1 MQTLNGSQST
11 SNGSNEQMNNNNNNN
26 TSSNP
31 VLTTTSIQIEFN
43 HSINELQNH
52 LQNNSNN
59 NSHANINNR
68 TNASNSPNNS
78 FQNGNG
84 IKQQQ
89 PHHDSKLS
97 QLSNINKTS
106 IIQHINNNSEA
117 NSNTQSQ
124 NSNGA
129 ASSSNGNNSN
139 GSNSINHG
147 NGNQHNHSE
156 ATNNQGGDKDDND
169 EENDSSSYKSSKLK
183 QTLIPRVF
191 SSGQKDILRLIGQHL
206 RYLGLN
212 KTTELLVN
220 ESGCMLEHPT
230 AASFCGLIM
239 SGKWD
244 EAEGSL
250 NSLKSIMEDSLQN
263 ITNMKFLIL
272 EQKYLECLED
282 GKILEALKCLR
293 DELAPLKFN
302 TDRLHE
308 LSSFLMCSDQLN
320 LKVLSKWSGKSESSR
335 QSLMEKLQSFLPPNV
350 MLPPRRLEALLHQ
363 AIEFQCDKCSFHN
376 FKEKSSIDSWSFLRD
391 HACSKEDFPTVTL
404 QIINDHCDEV
414 WYCKFSNNGK
424 HLASGSKDGCL
435 CIWDVD
441 PETYKLTLNK
451 TYEDH
456 TCGVALITWSPDDRY
471 VIVCGTEEST
481 ELWIWDIEGKVL
493 KKRSHDDSLTSAAW
507 LPDGQS
513 FVTGGI
519 KGHFYNCDMDGNIRE
534 TWEGIRVRCLQTLPD
549 GQVLAADSLKRIR
562 SYNFK
567 DISDANII
575 QEDFQ
580 IMSFTLNKVGSLALI
595 SVVAQGIH
603 LWDIKDKILLKR
615 YQGNVQNNYTNYCT
629 FGGADEAYLA
639 SGSEDNRV
647 YIWNVKMENPISILE
662 GHTRSVTCVTWN
674 PEIPGM
680 VVSASDDGT
689 LRVWGP
695 KSKQANNLTN
705 LNGSIING
713 TNSGSSSGSGIGG
726 GNSGTVNNNNSNN
739 LNNSNGNNNNLSN
752 NHSHNSIQPPPP
764 PPPPPASQLSLTA
777 SQSSDNPNSSSSSS
791 AAASTARFASTF
803 FSSSSSSP
811 QIQPQ
816 IHHHLNLINSNLVY
830 TSSSS
835 STNMPQATQTPAQQP
850 PSVSSAAAASNQQ
863 NSSNSRSDRKTT
875 K

>member
-1 MQTLNGSQST
+1 
-11 SNGSNEQMNNNNNNN
+11 
-26 TSSNP
+26 
-31 VLTTTSIQIEFN
+31 
-43 HSINELQNH
+43 
-52 LQNNSNN
+52 
-59 NSHANINNR
+59 
-68 TNASNSPNNS
+68 
-78 FQNGNG
+78 
-84 IKQQQ
+84 
-89 PHHDSKLS
+89 
-97 QLSNINKTS
+97 
-106 IIQHINNNSEA
+106 
-117 NSNTQSQ
+117 
-124 NSNGA
+124 
-129 ASSSNGNNSN
+129 
-139 GSNSINHG
+139 
-147 NGNQHNHSE
+147 
-156 ATNNQGGDKDDND
+156 
-169 EENDSSSYKSSKLK
+169 
-183 QTLIPRVF
+183 
-191 SSGQKDILRLIGQHL
+191 
-206 RYLGLN
+206 
-212 KTTELLVN
+212 
-220 ESGCMLEHPT
+220 
-230 AASFCGLIM
+230 
-239 SGKWD
+239 
-244 EAEGSL
+244 
-250 NSLKSIMEDSLQN
+250 
-263 ITNMKFLIL
+263 
-272 EQKYLECLED
+272 
-282 GKILEALKCLR
+282 
-293 DELAPLKFN
+293 
-302 TDRLHE
+302 
-308 LSSFLMCSDQLN
+308 
-320 LKVLSKWSGKSESSR
+320 
-335 QSLMEKLQSFLPPNV
+335 
-350 MLPPRRLEALLHQ
+350 
-363 AIEFQCDKCSFHN
+363 
-376 FKEKSSIDSWSFLRD
+376 
-391 HACSKEDFPTVTL
+391 
-404 QIINDHCDEV
+404 
-414 WYCKFSNNGK
+414 
-424 HLASGSKDGCL
+424 
-435 CIWDVD
+435 
-441 PETYKLTLNK
+441 
-451 TYEDH
+451 
-456 TCGVALITWSPDDRY
+456 
-471 VIVCGTEEST
+471 
-481 ELWIWDIEGKVL
+481 
-493 KKRSHDDSLTSAAW
+493 
-507 LPDGQS
+507 
-513 FVTGGI
+513 
-519 KGHFYNCDMDGNIRE
+519 MDGNIRE

-777 SQSSDNPNSSSSSS
+777 SQPSDNPNSSSSSS

-863 NSSNSRSDRKTT
+863 NSSNSRSDRSTPV
-875 K
+875 

>member
-863 NSSNSRSDRKTT
+863 NSSNSRSDRSTPV
-875 K
+875 

>member
-147 NGNQHNHSE
+147 NSNQHNHSE
-156 ATNNQGGDKDDND
+156 TTNNQGGDKDDND

-777 SQSSDNPNSSSSSS
+777 SQPSDNPNSSSSSS

-863 NSSNSRSDRKTT
+863 NSSNSRSDRSTPV
-875 K
+875 